1 MSGYVYFTDDQKQR
15 ANAVDLEDFLV
26 RQGERL
32 LRSGREKRLDSD
44 HSITVRGNEW
54 YDHAA
59 GKGGLAIDFV
69 QMFYGRSFPDAVTM
83 LLNGEQGVAYKQ
95 SQREERTKAPFVL
108 PPSNSN
114 MRRVYAYLL
123 KNRFLDREIVDAFV
137 RSGLIYES
145 LEPSK
150 DGTKQFH
157 NAIFVGKDE
166 EGTARH
172 AHKKGIYTY
181 GKSYRGNI
189 EGSDPRYSF
198 HWKGTSDTM
207 YVFEAPIDL
216 ISYISLHKEG
226 WENHSYVALCGVGRQ
241 SMYQML
247 KENPNL
253 KIIRLCLDHD
263 TPGIRAMKRITDELL
278 ELGYQDTNEER
289 SAYKDWN
296 EDCKAVHGQPAQAA
310 EEFLVQPVIER
321 ELNLACL

>member
-1 MSGYVYFTDDQKQR
+1 M
-15 ANAVDLEDFLV
+15 
-26 RQGERL
+26 
-32 LRSGREKRLDSD
+32 
-44 HSITVRGNEW
+44 
-54 YDHAA
+54 
-59 GKGGLAIDFV
+59 
-69 QMFYGRSFPDAVTM
+69 
-83 LLNGEQGVAYKQ
+83 
-95 SQREERTKAPFVL
+95 
-108 PPSNSN
+108 
-114 MRRVYAYLL
+114 

-150 DGTKQFH
+150 DGAKQFH

-166 EGTARH
+166 AGTARH

-198 HWKGTSDTM
+198 HWKGISNTL
-207 YVFEAPIDL
+207 YVFESPIDL

-253 KIIRLCLDHD
+253 KTICLCLDSD
-263 TPGIRAMKRITDELL
+263 APGIKAMRRITDELL
-278 ELGYQDTNEER
+278 ELGYQDTKEER
-289 SAYKDWN
+289 SIYKDWN

-310 EEFLVQPVIER
+310 EEFLVQPAIER
-321 ELNLACL
+321 ELNLAYI

>member
-1 MSGYVYFTDDQKQR
+1 MGYVHFTEEQKQR
-15 ANAVDLEDFLV
+15 AGSVDLVDFL
-26 RQGERL
+26 RSNGEKL
-32 LRSGREKRLDSD
+32 ISAGREWRLSSD
-44 HSITVRGNEW
+44 HSITVRGNTW
-54 YDHAA
+54 YDHAEE
-59 GKGGLAIDFV
+59 KGGGPISFV
-69 QMFYGRSFPDAVTM
+69 QYVYGKNYPEAVTM

-95 SQREERTKAPFVL
+95 SQREERTKVPFVL
-108 PPSNSN
+108 PLSNNN

-150 DGTKQFH
+150 DGAKQFH

-166 EGTARH
+166 AGIARH

-198 HWKGTSDTM
+198 HWKGTSNTL

-241 SMYQML
+241 SMHHML
-247 KENPNL
+247 KEDPNL
-253 KIIRLCLDHD
+253 KVIRLCLDHD
-263 TPGIRAMKRITDELL
+263 APGIKAMRRITDELL
-278 ELGYQDTNEER
+278 ELGYQDTKEER
-289 SAYKDWN
+289 SIYKDWN

-321 ELNLACL
+321 ELNLACI

>member
-1 MSGYVYFTDDQKQR
+1 
-15 ANAVDLEDFLV
+15 
-26 RQGERL
+26 
-32 LRSGREKRLDSD
+32 
-44 HSITVRGNEW
+44 
-54 YDHAA
+54 
-59 GKGGLAIDFV
+59 
-69 QMFYGRSFPDAVTM
+69 M